1 MKTYKELKDIFE
13 SVSQF
18 VIYRSSDRKK
28 LATVVG
34 FEAAKNKARQV
45 RKSLGLKFD
54 DIKFMTTNRYES
66 GYKKSVTKQGW
77 RIEKSPYYNPSKGGY
92 FRVAVDPRTG
102 NTADID

>member
-34 FEAAKNKARQV
+34 FEAAKNKARQI
-45 RKSLGLKFD
+45 RNSLGLKFN
-54 DIKFMTTNRYES
+54 DIKSMTTNRFDS
-66 GYKKSVTKQGW
+66 GYKKSVNK
-77 RIEKSPYYNPSKGGY
+77 
-92 FRVAVDPRTG
+92 
-102 NTADID
+102 

>member
-28 LATVVG
+28 LATVIG

-45 RKSLGLKFD
+45 RKSLGLQFD
-54 DIKFMTTNRYES
+54 DIKFMTINRFES
-66 GYKKSVTKQGW
+66 GYKNQSINKV
-77 RIEKSPYYNPSKGGY
+77 GGLRNLLPTTQAKEDT
-92 FRVAVDPRTG
+92 FVLL
-102 NTADID
+102 